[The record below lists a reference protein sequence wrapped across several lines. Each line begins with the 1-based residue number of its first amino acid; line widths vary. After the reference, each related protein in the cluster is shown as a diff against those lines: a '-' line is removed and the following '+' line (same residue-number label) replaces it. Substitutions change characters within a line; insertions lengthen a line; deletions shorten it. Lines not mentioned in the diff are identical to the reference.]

1 MEKILKSRYYQMIL
15 VIALAMVFLFSNLF
29 NLTVIQNE
37 DWKEKATNIST
48 KSIYTKAPRGEILDR
63 YGRVIAGNTQI
74 FTLQISAGDLDN
86 KELNRVCG
94 EVIQILEK
102 NNETYFDNLPIII
115 NGNQFTYTYQN
126 DINEWLAG
134 QEIPLNFTAQ
144 EAFNELRTRYDI
156 DESLSKYE
164 AQSELQNVYK
174 VYPPI
179 SVKNM
184 RFSKDLDKESF
195 LGRYKLDKKTLLEK
209 AKKEGKKEEDVHE
222 LSAEEAFAALR
233 GYFEIDASLS
243 NEEARKIIVIR
254 NEIQSMGYRKYLPAD
269 IARGISDSTIVEIEE
284 RSSELPQ
291 VEVISETRRFYPNQD
306 MAAHILGYL
315 GQISERD
322 KEYYVTKLGYNTN
335 DLVGQDG
342 IESAYETTLKGKD
355 GVKTV
360 QVNAVGEL
368 VRVIDETEP
377 QKGKDVYLTI
387 DSELQKTV
395 EDALQQ
401 AIEQIQVGGTFQ
413 SQYGNYKYGTAYRN
427 AKVGAAV
434 AIEVE
439 TGDVLAMASYPA
451 FDPNLFA
458 SGISKTDWNS
468 LQSVN
473 PRDPMAAAPL
483 YNVATMTPVQPGSIF
498 KMVTAT
504 AALESGLDPNKK
516 LYDGGHV
523 MIGNRSYGCLIWN
536 RSRGSHGYVNLAD
549 ALEVSCNYYFYDIA
563 TNRDFYKGGSLGY
576 VTPISIETIT
586 SYAEQYGLGKPTG
599 IEIAER
605 VTDVPK
611 SENKMI
617 QTKKSLRSVL
627 LNSASKYFEKKV
639 VSDKELLSAKI
650 DTIVGWAEENPSRGT
665 IIDRLSSM
673 DLGVKK
679 DMVDKVADLC
689 KYDYFNQ
696 AAWTLGDELNIAIGQ
711 GENAY
716 TPLQIANYIATIG
729 NKGVHNKVSLIK
741 AIEESEPIQ
750 KEEGTKIN
758 ISDDKYLDDIIKG
771 MKQVVNGPKGSLKG
785 VFGNFPVQVAGKSGT
800 AQREGKI
807 PPVDEVAY
815 IKSHLKQI
823 NYKLSWDQVETEM
836 TKLMKEE
843 PDIYTT
849 RDKAV
854 IQAVLNLSNGTVTTK
869 KINSYLSDYDNF
881 AWVVTMAPADNPK
894 IAVAVMIV
902 QGGTAGYAGPVAREV
917 IGKYLQLDKTY
928 QDFSL
933 DTMIQ

>member
-15 VIALAMVFLFSNLF
+15 VMVLAMLFLFFNLF
-29 NLTVIQNE
+29 NLTVIQN
-37 DWKEKATNIST
+37 DTWKKAAKNIST

-94 EVIQILEK
+94 DVVNILEK
-102 NNETYFDNLPIII
+102 NNETYFDNLPIVI
-115 NGNQFTYTYQN
+115 NGNNFSYTYQN
-126 DINEWLAG
+126 DINEWLTE
-134 QEIPLNFTAQ
+134 QEMPLTFTA
-144 EAFNELRTRYDI
+144 EKAFNELRARYDI
-156 DESLSKYE
+156 DASLSKYE

-179 SVKNM
+179 SVKIM
-184 RFSKDLDKESF
+184 RFSKDLDKDSF
-195 LGRYKLDKKTLLEK
+195 LGRYKLDKKTRLEE
-209 AKKEGKKEEDVHE
+209 AKKKGLDEKSIHD

-233 GYFEIDASLS
+233 TYFEIDPSLS

-269 IARGISDSTIVEIEE
+269 IARGISDATIVEIEE

-291 VEVISETRRFYPNQD
+291 VEVVSETRRFYPNNNSTS
-306 MAAHILGYL
+306 HVLGYL

-322 KEYYVTKLGYNTN
+322 KEYYVKDLGYNTN
-335 DLVGQDG
+335 DLVGQAG

-360 QVNAVGEL
+360 QVNAVGEY
-368 VRVIDETEP
+368 VRTISETEP

-387 DSELQKTV
+387 DLELQKTA
-395 EDALQQ
+395 EAALKQ
-401 AIEQIQVGGTFQ
+401 AIEQIQVGGMFK

-427 AKVGAAV
+427 AKVGAVV
-434 AIEVE
+434 AIDVA
-439 TGDVLAMASYPA
+439 TGDVLALASYPD
-451 FDPNLFA
+451 FNPNLFA
-458 SGISKTDWNS
+458 SGISKDDWNS

-504 AALESGLDPNKK
+504 AALESGLNPDKK

-523 MIGNRSYGCLIWN
+523 VIGNHSYGCLIWN
-536 RSRGSHGYVNLAD
+536 RYKGSHGYVDLAD
-549 ALEVSCNYYFYDIA
+549 ALEVSCNYYFFDIA
-563 TNRDFYKGGSLGY
+563 TNKDFYKGGSLGY
-576 VTPISIETIT
+576 VTPISIETIMN
-586 SYAEQYGLGKPTG
+586 YAEQYGLGKPTG
-599 IEIAER
+599 IEIPER
-605 VTDVPK
+605 VADVPTAK
-611 SENKMI
+611 NKMI
-617 QTKKSLRSVL
+617 STKRALKSVL
-627 LNSASKYFEKKV
+627 LNSASKYF
-639 VSDKELLSAKI
+639 DKNVTKNKDLLSKNI
-650 DTIVGWAEENPSRGT
+650 DTIVSWAEENPSRGET
-665 IIDRLSSM
+665 INRLSSM
-673 DLGVKK
+673 NLGVKE
-679 DMVDKVADLC
+679 DMVDDLADLC
-689 KYDYFNQ
+689 KFSYFNQ

-716 TPLQIANYIATIG
+716 TPLQIANYVATIG
-729 NKGVHNKVSLIK
+729 NNGVHNKVSLIK
-741 AIEESEPIQ
+741 AIEDSEPIK
-750 KEEGTKIN
+750 KEPGTKLN
-758 ISDDKYLDDIIKG
+758 IKDDGYLDDIIKG
-771 MKQVVNGPKGSLKG
+771 MKQVVSGPKGSLKG
-785 VFGNFPVQVAGKSGT
+785 VYANFPVQVAGKSGT
-800 AQREGKI
+800 AQRAGKI
-807 PPVDEVAY
+807 PPADEVAY
-815 IKSHLKQI
+815 IQSHLKQI
-823 NYKLSWDQVETEM
+823 NYKLSWQQVENEM
-836 TKLMKEE
+836 TRLMKEE
-843 PDIYTT
+843 PNTYTT

-854 IQAVLNLSNGTVTTK
+854 VQAVINLSNGTVTTT
-869 KINSYLSDYDNF
+869 KINSFLSDYDNF
-881 AWVVTMAPADNPK
+881 AWVVSMAPADNPK

-928 QDFSL
+928 QDFNL